1 LREDVLNREGDE
13 MMPKKKQAQKKPN
26 KRAQVKRVKIER
38 QAVEK
43 KMATVYIMGKA
54 HKVPADATIMGAI
67 EYAGYQIK
75 RGAGC
80 REGFCG
86 ACATVYRLPGD
97 YKIYTGLACATLV
110 EEGMWLSQLPVI
122 PAQRPVYD
130 IEKLEPNITAFQKL
144 YPEIFR
150 CLACNTCTKACPQSL
165 EVMDYIQ
172 AAIRG
177 DIEKVMDLSF
187 DCLSCGLC
195 AIRCPAEIVHYNVG
209 LLGRR
214 LYGRYLTLKSPE
226 LEQRLKEVKARKFD
240 KEYKEMMTMKR
251 DELKKRYYARDT
263 E

>member
-1 LREDVLNREGDE
+1 
-13 MMPKKKQAQKKPN
+13 MAKKKAPKKAKTQAKAPAAKPATGAAVKKEPP
-26 KRAQVKRVKIER
+26 KAMV
-38 QAVEK
+38 
-43 KMATVYIMGKA
+43 TVSIMGKA
-54 HKVPADATIMGAI
+54 HRVPGDATIMGAI

-86 ACATVYRLPGD
+86 ACATVYRMPGD
-97 YKIYTGLACATLV
+97 YKIYTGLACTTLV
-110 EEGMWLSQLPVI
+110 REGMWLSQLPVI
-122 PAQRPVYD
+122 PAQKPVYD
-130 IEKLEPNITAFQKL
+130 LETLEPVVTAFQKL

-150 CLACNTCTKACPQSL
+150 CVACNTCTKACPQSL

-177 DIEKVMDLSF
+177 DVEKVMDLSF

-209 LLGRR
+209 ILARR
-214 LYGRYLTLKSPE
+214 LYGRYLAKKSPE
-226 LEQRLKEVKARKFD
+226 LEKRLSEVKAKAYD
-240 KEYKEMMTMKR
+240 KEYKEMMKMGR
-251 DELKKRYYARDT
+251 DELKKKYYARDT

>member
-1 LREDVLNREGDE
+1 
-13 MMPKKKQAQKKPN
+13 MAKKKETKKKPQ
-26 KRAQVKRVKIER
+26 KMTKTRT
-38 QAVEK
+38 EK
-43 KMATVYIMGKA
+43 QEPAKAMVTVFIMGKA
-54 HKVPADATIMGAI
+54 YRVPADATIMGAI

-97 YKIYTGLACATLV
+97 YKIYTGMACMTLV
-110 EEGMWLSQLPVI
+110 QDGMWLSQLPAI

-130 IEKLEPNITAFQKL
+130 LDELKANVQAFQKL

-150 CLACNTCTKACPQSL
+150 CVACNTCTKACPQDL

-172 AAIRG
+172 AAKRG
-177 DIEKVMDLSF
+177 DVEKVMDLSF

-209 LLGRR
+209 ILGRR
-214 LYGRYLTLKSPE
+214 LYGKYLAKKSE
-226 LEQRLKEVKARKFD
+226 HLEKRIKEIKAKKYD
-240 KEYKEMMTMKR
+240 GEYKEMMKMKK
-251 DELKKRYYARDT
+251 DELKKKYYARDS

>member
-1 LREDVLNREGDE
+1 
-13 MMPKKKQAQKKPN
+13 MTAKKKAPAKKTSRSKKPL
-26 KRAQVKRVKIER
+26 KPT
-38 QAVEK
+38 VEK
-43 KMATVYIMGKA
+43 QDAAVKMVTVYIMGKA
-54 HKVPADATIMGAI
+54 HSVPAEATIMGAI

-97 YKIYTGLACATLV
+97 YKIYTGLACTTLV

-122 PAQRPVYD
+122 PAQKPVYD
-130 IEKLEPNITAFQKL
+130 IEKLAPDVTSFQVL

-150 CLACNTCTKACPQSL
+150 CVACNTCTKACPQSL

-209 LLGRR
+209 ILAKR
-214 LYGRYLTLKSPE
+214 LYARFLAPKSPE
-226 LEQRLKEVKARKFD
+226 LEKRLDEIKNRKYD
-240 KEYKEMMTMKR
+240 KEFKELMAMKR
-251 DELKKRYYARDT
+251 DKLKKRYYARDT